1 MQFPELHLQLPNWF
15 TAFLPE
21 PEYVLPNLQDRM
33 QFVIDLARKNIEHRT
48 GGPFGAAVFEIPD
61 GKLIAPGVNLVESSN
76 CSLAHAEMVAL
87 SLTQQQLSTFDLAHD
102 PNISYELVTS
112 TEPCAMCLGAIG
124 WSGVK
129 QVICGARDQDARAI
143 GFDEGAKP
151 ANWIASLESRG
162 MKVVCDVLR
171 PQARDVLQQYQQMA
185 GLIYN
190 PNRPHTGKSI

>member
-1 MQFPELHLQLPNWF
+1 MQYPELNLSLPNWLS
-15 TAFLPE
+15 AFLAE
-21 PEYVLPNLQDRM
+21 PEYLVPDRQKRM
-33 QFVIDLARKNIEHRT
+33 QLVIDLARLNIEHQT
-48 GGPFGAAVFEIPD
+48 GGPFGAAVFESPT
-61 GKLIAPGVNLVESSN
+61 GKLIAPGVNLVETSK

-87 SLTQQQLSTFDLAHD
+87 ALAQQTLNTFDLAQD
-102 PNISYELVTS
+102 PNLSYELVTS

-129 QVICGARDQDARAI
+129 YLVCGTRDEDARAI

-151 ANWIASLESRG
+151 EDWIASLESRG
-162 MKVVCDVLR
+162 IKVVCDVLR

-190 PNRPHTGKSI
+190 PGHTSPRR